1 MLDTIFSTAFAAAYS
16 AIFEVGAIMA
26 VLMLIFGI
34 LDYQKG
40 DKLRDIVIK
49 RKLDR
54 PFLMTIL
61 ALIPVD
67 GTLLFQYSTYK
78 KKGIRPGSL
87 LAGMIGIGEESTY
100 LILSYNPLSWILIAV
115 IKLITGA
122 LAGTALNLADK
133 RMNIADRWHKN
144 DRNIAEDSKAIEA
157 DENFHELP
165 DKFRHKLHHMR
176 YHMLGKWFW
185 IMFLV
190 AFGVQ
195 VGLKLLSL
203 IFDRSV
209 ESWQAM
215 NIPLISWLAMSGIVV
230 VLLYRIMTSL
240 MTQEFGKIF
249 EHEFEDTGDAIGD
262 LAEICS
268 GVILTIFALSF
279 FINLLIGLVGNDQ
292 LANLLA
298 GQEILAVLAAAF
310 IGLIPGTGASLAFTT
325 LYFSLAGSS
334 GALPFASLLTCSIA
348 LIGDSQIVGKK
359 QIGHSQKY
367 LHLITAAIALLVGF
381 IALAIETRLHLN
393 LM

>member
-133 RMNIADRWHKN
+133 KN
-144 DRNIAEDSKAIEA
+144 
-157 DENFHELP
+157 
-165 DKFRHKLHHMR
+165 
-176 YHMLGKWFW
+176 
-185 IMFLV
+185 
-190 AFGVQ
+190 
-195 VGLKLLSL
+195 
-203 IFDRSV
+203 
-209 ESWQAM
+209 
-215 NIPLISWLAMSGIVV
+215 
-230 VLLYRIMTSL
+230 
-240 MTQEFGKIF
+240 
-249 EHEFEDTGDAIGD
+249 EH
-262 LAEICS
+262 S
-268 GVILTIFALSF
+268 
-279 FINLLIGLVGNDQ
+279 
-292 LANLLA
+292 
-298 GQEILAVLAAAF
+298 
-310 IGLIPGTGASLAFTT
+310 
-325 LYFSLAGSS
+325 
-334 GALPFASLLTCSIA
+334 
-348 LIGDSQIVGKK
+348 
-359 QIGHSQKY
+359 
-367 LHLITAAIALLVGF
+367 
-381 IALAIETRLHLN
+381 
-393 LM
+393 